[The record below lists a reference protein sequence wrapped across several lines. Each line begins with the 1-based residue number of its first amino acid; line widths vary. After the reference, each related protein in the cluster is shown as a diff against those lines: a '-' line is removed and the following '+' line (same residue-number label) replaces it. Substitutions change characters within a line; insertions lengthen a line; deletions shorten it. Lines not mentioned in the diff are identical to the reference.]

1 MIKASLKTKQ
11 NEDSVHNELSLGM
24 DEDGKLIASF
34 EPTKNIV
41 ELSRQQK
48 EAQTHFYK
56 LFQEDPEKALFHFG
70 FMETKGHLSATLN
83 FWHSFS
89 RIFINSLRLTEHLEE
104 LKDKAQI
111 PFNEE
116 QCKILLSEAPYFTGS
131 EYLDINVLKYH
142 WKTLE
147 DFFKKTIKS
156 YGGSVESFFK
166 SFSETINIADKIY
179 FHLVENKKGASAP
192 FAFLAT
198 YSPETTE
205 QGASRHRPLRSLID
219 EYSKKQDKFVD
230 MLGSVYKA
238 ADKSSLIKSM
248 LESGEIFYPLGMDS
262 DKAYT
267 FLNETQVYEDSGIL
281 CRIPNW
287 WKGARKG
294 ISISVKIGEK
304 EKSLL
309 GLESLIDFQTNLVVN
324 GEKITQI
331 EAEKIL
337 ADSVG
342 LTLIK
347 GRWIAIDKKRLQATL
362 EKWKELQELM
372 ADGEISLSDAVR
384 LTSGME
390 DKFGALGSDSI
401 NFETSY
407 GEWMKSVIEKMRNP
421 SAIKMIK
428 TSKEF
433 KAELRPY
440 QQTGVNWLRFL
451 SSMNFGACL
460 ADDMGL
466 GKTVQII
473 ALLDSIKNEKKRS
486 GTSLL
491 VVPASLL
498 HNWASE
504 IRKFAPSLK
513 FAFVHTSAVDESIG
527 IKPSNKE
534 VDKYDLIITTYGFV
548 RTCQWMKEKH
558 WECIILDEAQAI
570 KNHSSKQTQAVKLLK
585 CNKRIALTGT
595 PIENTLWD
603 LWSIFDFLNPGL
615 LGNMSQF
622 KKVADKKD
630 EHSFGKIRKIITPYI
645 LRRLKS
651 DKKIISD
658 LPDKI
663 EMESYSKLSKK
674 QLVLYKKQVD
684 VLRDSLERTAAE
696 IDRKGLVLAS
706 LTRFKQICNH
716 PSHYLGD
723 GDFKET
729 DSGKFE
735 RLREI
740 CETIKDKRE
749 RVLIFT
755 QFKEM
760 TEPLNN
766 FLSGVFDKKGFILHG
781 GTNIKKR
788 KEMVELFQSD
798 EYYPF
803 FVLSLKAGGT
813 GLNLTRANHVVH
825 FDRWWNP
832 AVENQATDRAFRIG
846 QKKSVLVHKFISE
859 GTFEE
864 KIDQMLKNKAKLSAN
879 ILSATDGVNLTELS
893 NSEIINIFST
903 GSMYE

>member
-1 MIKASLKTKQ
+1 MIASSLKIKQ
-11 NEDSVHNELSLGM
+11 NEKFIQELTLST
-24 DEDGKLIASF
+24 DENGKLIASF
-34 EPTKNIV
+34 EPIKDAV
-41 ELSRQQK
+41 GLSKQQK
-48 EAQTHFYK
+48 EAQDYFYK
-56 LFQEDPEKALFHFG
+56 LFQEESGKALFHFG
-70 FMETKGHLSATLN
+70 FMEKKGHLSATLN
-83 FWHSFS
+83 FWHDFS

-104 LKDKAQI
+104 LKDKAKVQ
-111 PFNEE
+111 FNEE
-116 QCKILLSEAPYFTGS
+116 QCCLLLSEAPYFTGN
-131 EYLDINVLKYH
+131 EYLDMNVLKCY
-142 WKTLE
+142 WQIIE
-147 DFFKKTIKS
+147 VFFKKTIKS
-156 YGGSVESFFK
+156 YNGSVESFFK

-179 FHLVENKKGASAP
+179 FHLVENKKGASAQ

-198 YSPETTE
+198 YSSETTG
-205 QGASRHRPLRSLID
+205 QGISRHRPLRSLIN
-219 EYSKKQDKFVD
+219 EYSGKQDKFVE

-238 ADKSSLIKSM
+238 ANKSSLIKSM
-248 LESGEIFYPLGMDS
+248 LESGEIFHPLSIDS
-262 DKAYT
+262 SKAYT
-267 FLNETQVYEDSGIL
+267 FLSETPVYEDSGIL

-294 ISISVKIGEK
+294 ISISVKLGEN
-304 EKSLL
+304 ERSLF
-309 GLESLIDFQTNLVVN
+309 GLESLIEFQTNLIVN
-324 GEKITQI
+324 GEKITQF

-337 ADSVG
+337 ADSAG

-347 GRWIAIDKKRLQATL
+347 GRWVAIDREKLKATL
-362 EKWKELQELM
+362 DKWKEVQELM
-372 ADGEISLSDAVR
+372 ADGEITLSDAVR
-384 LTSGME
+384 LASGME
-390 DKFGALGSDSI
+390 NKLGTPGSESV
-401 NFETSY
+401 NLETGY
-407 GEWMKSVIEKMRNP
+407 GEWMRSVIEKMQNP
-421 SAIKMIK
+421 SAIRTTKI
-428 TSKEF
+428 SKSF
-433 KAELRPY
+433 KAELRHY
-440 QQTGVNWLRFL
+440 QQIGVNWLGFL
-451 SSMNFGACL
+451 GSMNFGACL

-473 ALLDSIKNEKKRS
+473 ALLDTIKNDKKYS

-491 VVPASLL
+491 VVPASLI

-513 FAFVHTSAVDESIG
+513 FAFVHTSVGEYSIG
-527 IKPSNKE
+527 TKPSNEEINKC
-534 VDKYDLIITTYGFV
+534 DLIITTYGFV
-548 RTCQWMKEKH
+548 RTYQWLKEKH
-558 WECIILDEAQAI
+558 WRCIIIDEAQAI
-570 KNHSSKQTQAVKLLK
+570 KNHASKQTQAVKSLK
-585 CNKRIALTGT
+585 GDKRIALTGT
-595 PIENTLWD
+595 PIENSLWD

-622 KKVADKKD
+622 KKFTDAKD

-651 DKKIISD
+651 DKKIISE

-663 EMESYSKLSKK
+663 EMESYSKLSKR

-684 VLRDSLERTAAE
+684 ELKASLEKTAE
-696 IDRKGLVLAS
+696 GIDRKGLVLAS

-723 GDFKET
+723 GDFRES

-740 CETIKDKRE
+740 CETIRDKRE
-749 RVLIFT
+749 RVLVFT

-760 TEPLNN
+760 TEPLND
-766 FLSGVFDKKGFILHG
+766 FLFDIFGKKGFVLHG

-813 GLNLTRANHVVH
+813 GLNLTRANHVMH

-864 KIDQMLKNKAKLSAN
+864 KIDQALKDKAKLSDN
-879 ILSATDGVNLTELS
+879 ILSNTEGVNLTELS
-893 NSEIINIFST
+893 NKEIINMFSI